1 MSIQGVVR
9 IGRCFN
15 VFGTVHQNHE
25 LRFIRDPLLHG
36 TRCRMKGSRQRRIS
50 FLCLAEADRGD
61 SKGAAMASE
70 LKVVEQLDRLIDAL
84 LACKSREEVQ
94 PSPITPPLLLLS

>member
-15 VFGTVHQNHE
+15 VLGRVSQKRE
-25 LRFIRDPLLHG
+25 LRFVRDTLLHG
-36 TRCRMKGSRQRRIS
+36 TRCRLERSGQRRIS
-50 FLCLAEADRGD
+50 FLCLSEADRGD
-61 SKGAAMASE
+61 PKGAAMASE
-70 LKVVEQLDRLIDAL
+70 LKVVEQLDRLIDTL

-94 PSPITPPLLLLS
+94 SSPHLKLIRLFS

>member
-15 VFGTVHQNHE
+15 VLGRVPQKRE
-25 LRFIRDPLLHG
+25 LRFVRDPLLHG
-36 TRCRMKGSRQRRIS
+36 TGCRLEGSHQTRIS

-61 SKGAAMASE
+61 PNGAAMASE

-94 PSPITPPLLLLS
+94 SRYYAYPIIF